1 MERNERQNGIWRA
14 CLRHPVWTG
23 AVIVAAVVLGSVMR
37 SKGLNATDGTS
48 ATPAASFAI
57 SSPMAGTTISS
68 PVQLRIAVTGAKIGQ
83 PSDGLD
89 HLHVE
94 VDDGDVQAIY
104 DRSAL
109 AVPLSRGQHT
119 IMVDLAGP
127 DHQSLTPPQL
137 VTFFVR

>member
-1 MERNERQNGIWRA
+1 MEGNEGRNSIWRA

-23 AVIVAAVVLGSVMR
+23 AVIVAAVALGSVMR
-37 SKGLNATDGTS
+37 SKGLNATLGTP
-48 ATPAASFAI
+48 ATPAASFVIA
-57 SSPMAGTTISS
+57 SPMAGTTVSS
-68 PVQLRIAVTGAKIGQ
+68 PVQLRIAVTGAKIGH

-94 VDDGDVQAIY
+94 VDDGEVQAIY
-104 DRSAL
+104 DRSTL
-109 AVPLSRGQHT
+109 TVPLSRGQHT
-119 IMVDLAGP
+119 IIVDLAGP